1 MHRDL
6 LDDLTGRIAGC
17 FARRETRA
25 TCRDMVNAQL
35 MELEDRNCWT
45 MSEAAGDGKPYR
57 MQNLLSRAR
66 FDEQKALDAA
76 AAWAVSH
83 LSAGQDADGSDAV
96 LIVDETSDE
105 KSSADCAGA
114 SRQYSGTLGKVALC
128 QVAVT
133 LTYAAPAGHAI
144 IGRSLYL
151 PADWAADD
159 ERRELAGVP
168 DDTMFATKPGL
179 AEALIQHARDQGIRA
194 GFVAGDEVYGGLALR
209 RAVRGLGMGYVLAV
223 RSNYTVTLPSRRSL
237 TVKDAASLLK
247 PGMWQRMRTGSATKG
262 AKDYHWAMIEIL
274 PGDTPEGHDDGHAFL
289 LLRKHRYTGT
299 VSYYLCWSPRPVPL
313 AKLIAVATA
322 RWKIEEDHQLSK
334 QVSGLDSG
342 QVTTWTSWHRWT
354 AISLLAYIYLAVATA
369 AQRACDATAGLP
381 GLIPVTIPELLR
393 QLRGT
398 VIPDPRRDPA
408 HRNAWSQ
415 WRRQHQYQA
424 QQAHQR
430 WHAYA
435 DQPPR

>member
-1 MHRDL
+1 M
-6 LDDLTGRIAGC
+6 GRVAGC
-17 FARRETRA
+17 FARRETRL

-45 MSEAAGDGKPYR
+45 MAEAAGDGRPYR
-57 MQNLLSRAR
+57 MQHLLSRAR
-66 FDEQKALDAA
+66 FDEQRALDAA
-76 AAWAVSH
+76 AGWAVSH
-83 LSAGQDADGSDAV
+83 LSAGQDDGADAV
-96 LIVDETSDE
+96 LIVDETGDA

-114 SRQYSGTLGKVALC
+114 ARQYSGALGKVALC
-128 QVAVT
+128 QVTVT
-133 LTYAAPAGHAI
+133 LTYAAPAGHAL
-144 IGRSLYL
+144 IGRALYL

-159 ERRELAGVP
+159 ERRDLAGVP
-168 DDTMFATKPGL
+168 DETTFATKPQL
-179 AEALIQHARDQGIRA
+179 AAALLQHARGQGIRA
-194 GFVAGDEVYGGLALR
+194 GFIAGDEVYGGHELR
-209 RAVRGLGMGYVLAV
+209 KAIRGHGTGYVLAV
-223 RSNYTVTLPSRRSL
+223 RSNCQVTVRPGCRITA
-237 TVKDAASLLK
+237 KDAAGLVK
-247 PGMWQRMRTGSATKG
+247 PGMWQRMRTGSASKG
-262 AKDYHWAMIEIL
+262 AKDYHWAMIGAI
-274 PGDTPEGHDDGHAFL
+274 PDDTPEGHDDGHAFL
-289 LLRKHRYTGT
+289 LLRRHRYTGT

-313 AKLIAVATA
+313 AKLISVATA
-322 RWKIEEDHQLSK
+322 RWKIEEDHQQSK

-369 AQRACDATAGLP
+369 AQRAADGSTAAL

-398 VIPDPRRDPA
+398 VIPGPRRDPG

-415 WRRQHQYQA
+415 WRRRHQYQA
-424 QQAHQR
+424 QQAHRR